1 MADKNILDR
10 LKMRLLTNE
19 KIWNSVLK
27 TPPVKWMLKH
37 TLKKCPECGRM
48 PLETALDNYSGKNQ
62 RKCSSCSLYA
72 TVIEF
77 WIGFIQ
83 RTLAVEKTRVSKLFG
98 DPYTR
103 RAIKSI
109 VSGFAEYGFNRPLQI
124 HAPFLVVWNFTYKC
138 NLKCKHCYSDSGNT
152 TKTELSTEEAHK
164 IVDQLADFGVT
175 SLAFSGGEPLMR
187 KDFFEV
193 ARHAVEA
200 GLYVSLATNGT
211 LLTEENV
218 KKLKEIGLHYVEVSV
233 DGANPETHD
242 YFRGQKGAFNQTMR
256 GLKNCISKDICT
268 CIAITGTKNNLKEIP
283 AVLEMA
289 ENMGID
295 RFTLFNFI
303 PTGRGKEIA
312 AFDPS
317 PQEREELLC
326 YFNKKLS
333 EHPKIA
339 ILSTTPQLARVAL
352 QAHNPNQEDIMM
364 PLAHMEAAKISKRAK
379 ALADFIGGCGAGRF
393 YCAISPEGDVQP
405 CVFMPLP
412 IGNLKT
418 QRLEDLW
425 RSSQVLKDLR
435 YRENL
440 KGRCSR
446 CEYKFVCGGC
456 RARAYAYHD
465 DYLMSDPGCI
475 KQVSEGD

>member
-1 MADKNILDR
+1 
-10 LKMRLLTNE
+10 MRVLTNE
-19 KIWNSVLK
+19 KIWDAVIK

-37 TLKKCPECGRM
+37 TLQTCPQCGKM
-48 PLETALDNYSGKNQ
+48 SLETALDSYSGKNTT
-62 RKCSSCSLYA
+62 KCSSCEIYVR
-72 TVIEF
+72 VIEF
-77 WIGFIQ
+77 WIRFIQ
-83 RTLAVEKTRVSKLFG
+83 KALAVDESRVVKLFG

-109 VSGFAEYGFNRPLQI
+109 VAGFAEFGFNRPIQI

-138 NLKCKHCYSDSGNT
+138 NLKCKHCYSDSGKSAKN
-152 TKTELSTEEAHK
+152 ELSTKEALK
-164 IVDQLADFGVT
+164 VVDQLADFGVT

-193 ARHAVEA
+193 AKHAVDS

-218 KKLKEIGLHYVEVSV
+218 RKLKEIGLHYVEVSV
-233 DGANPETHD
+233 DGSNPETHD
-242 YFRGQKGAFNQTMR
+242 YFRGQTGAFDKTMQ
-256 GLKNCISKDICT
+256 GLKNCMDKDICT

-283 AVLEMA
+283 AVLDMA

-295 RFTLFNFI
+295 RFTLFNFV
-303 PTGRGKEIA
+303 PTGRGKAITEL
-312 AFDPS
+312 DPS
-317 PQEREELLC
+317 PKEREELLC

-339 ILSTTPQLARVAL
+339 ILSTTPQLARVAI
-352 QAHNPNQEDIMM
+352 QGHNPNQEDIMM

-405 CVFMPLP
+405 CVFMPL
-412 IGNLKT
+412 IVGNLKNEKM
-418 QRLEDLW
+418 EDLW
-425 RSSQVLKDLR
+425 LNTQVFKDLR
-435 YRENL
+435 VRENL

-475 KQVSEGD
+475 KQLSEGD